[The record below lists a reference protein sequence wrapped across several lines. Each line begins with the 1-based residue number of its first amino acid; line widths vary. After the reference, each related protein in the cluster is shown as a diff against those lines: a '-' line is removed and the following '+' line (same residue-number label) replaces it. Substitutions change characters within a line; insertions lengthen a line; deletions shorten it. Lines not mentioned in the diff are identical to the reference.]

1 MSGDFDDDDVAQI
14 RLKSIVFT
22 KYKLDP
28 SYSRGKEVGAKE
40 AGWSCGVNW
49 DIDTTGV
56 EWNELRIHILLN
68 LYRKKDNFSIVRLNT
83 TTAYYVSKG
92 HSFNMK
98 YSILIDLC
106 NQVMAQT
113 QGIWRVKVQNPCL
126 SRLVMQ
132 SHDLVL
138 SMETDFK
145 RLIYE
150 LWE

>member
-1 MSGDFDDDDVAQI
+1 
-14 RLKSIVFT
+14 
-22 KYKLDP
+22 
-28 SYSRGKEVGAKE
+28 
-40 AGWSCGVNW
+40 
-49 DIDTTGV
+49 
-56 EWNELRIHILLN
+56 
-68 LYRKKDNFSIVRLNT
+68 
-83 TTAYYVSKG
+83 
-92 HSFNMK
+92 MK

-150 LWE
+150 QWE